1 MIPRNPEQFWIAN
14 LKKAASLPARASAAP
29 IADGR
34 HARTSYGPAT
44 VAMRGIPSIREESV
58 QRAFING
65 PPRSVWRARAGH
77 LTRIGMR
84 KVDSTNGR
92 ILMSQ
97 PSLSESSM
105 EQVSKIAAL
114 ADNEKSSV
122 ARDDVLTVIAISI
135 VAAILCNVLHEG
147 IGHGLIAL
155 LTGAKS
161 GVLTTVA
168 WSSAYDSRLVEAGG
182 TLVNLAAG
190 LIFWLFLRKSSR
202 CPISFRYCLL
212 ISFAFNLFTGTGYF
226 FFSGVTDFGDWA
238 AVIQGLHP
246 HWAWRTLLAAGGA
259 VSYFIAVRLIG
270 AALVRYVGA
279 PRQQQKRLR
288 RLTLVPYLTAIALAS
303 AAAPLNPLGMQ
314 LIWQSALPA
323 TAGGQSGLIWL
334 QYYIP
339 RGAQPIR
346 EAEGLSR
353 RYSWIMASAFLAI
366 AYVAIL
372 GGGLTI
378 YS

>member
-1 MIPRNPEQFWIAN
+1 M
-14 LKKAASLPARASAAP
+14 
-29 IADGR
+29 
-34 HARTSYGPAT
+34 
-44 VAMRGIPSIREESV
+44 EEIS
-58 QRAFING
+58 
-65 PPRSVWRARAGH
+65 
-77 LTRIGMR
+77 
-84 KVDSTNGR
+84 KV
-92 ILMSQ
+92 
-97 PSLSESSM
+97 
-105 EQVSKIAAL
+105 AAL
-114 ADNEKSSV
+114 PESEKISV

-135 VAAILCNVLHEG
+135 VAAIICNILHEG
-147 IGHGLIAL
+147 VGHGLTAL

-202 CPISFRYCLL
+202 CPLSLRYFLL
-212 ISFAFNLFTGTGYF
+212 MSFAFNLFTGTGYF

-246 HWAWRTLLAAGGA
+246 HWAWRTLLAVDGA
-259 VSYFIAVRLIG
+259 FSYFVAVQLIG
-270 AALVRYVGA
+270 AALVRYVGI
-279 PRQQQKRLR
+279 PRRQQKRLR
-288 RLTLVPYLTAIALAS
+288 RLTLVPYLSAIALAS
-303 AAAPLNPLGMQ
+303 AAAPLNPLGIQ

-323 TAGGQSGLIWL
+323 TAGGQSGLLWL

-339 RGAQPIR
+339 RKAQPVR

-353 RYSWIMASAFLAI
+353 RYSWIIGSAALAI
-366 AYVAIL
+366 AYVALL

-378 YS
+378 YL